1 MFPPHLPID
10 IMRIVS
16 LNRWRKFRR
25 WFDHTVRCK
34 ETLRLDAALTMS
46 SIEQIRSIRRRA
58 AGVPELRS
66 ADLHLRMEHIA
77 RIRTAIASGRYHV
90 SAEYLA
96 QKLIDDMLENKPP
109 KP

>member
-1 MFPPHLPID
+1 
-10 IMRIVS
+10 
-16 LNRWRKFRR
+16 
-25 WFDHTVRCK
+25 
-34 ETLRLDAALTMS
+34 
-46 SIEQIRSIRRRA
+46 
-58 AGVPELRS
+58 
-66 ADLHLRMEHIA
+66 MEHIA